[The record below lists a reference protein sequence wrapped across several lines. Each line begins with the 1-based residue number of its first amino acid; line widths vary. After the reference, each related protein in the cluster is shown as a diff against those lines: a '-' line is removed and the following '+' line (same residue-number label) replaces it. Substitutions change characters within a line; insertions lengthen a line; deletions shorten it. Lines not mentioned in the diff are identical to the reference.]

1 MWSLADVFTH
11 WVWFCDGVALCCL
24 CLELVVSSDPLASVG
39 AQACLCLGLSSQT
52 GRMRQIFKI
61 FFFNFY
67 FCVCAHA
74 CNALGGQQGASDPLA
89 LELKVVVSCHAWM
102 LGTELWF

>member
-1 MWSLADVFTH
+1 MFVPGFVFADRKNKTDFQD
-11 WVWFCDGVALCCL
+11 F
-24 CLELVVSSDPLASVG
+24 
-39 AQACLCLGLSSQT
+39 
-52 GRMRQIFKI
+52 

-74 CNALGGQQGASDPLA
+74 LNALGGQQGASDPLA
-89 LELKVVVSCHAWM
+89 LDLKVVVSCHVWV